1 MGCTRLN
8 DALFRRRL
16 KMLRMLA
23 MGYSPSVVV
32 ETLCKENNCTPQTIY
47 RDYANMHLW
56 AHVVDQDKVLT
67 SILRARLDHINSEV
81 LALKMENTGTQL
93 STKDRFVKLDA
104 VKSALNGMVE
114 QIRLVQELG
123 LVERKPLEVEST
135 NKKTVI
141 RMWQPND
148 ETN

>member
-1 MGCTRLN
+1 MEGTLL
-8 DALFRRRL
+8 DEVLFRRRL
-16 KMLRMLA
+16 RMLRMLA
-23 MGYSPSVVV
+23 MGYSSSVVV
-32 ETLCKENNCTPQTIY
+32 ETLCKENNCTPQTISH
-47 RDYANMHLW
+47 DYVNMNIW
-56 AHVVDQDKVLT
+56 AHVVDQDKLLT

-81 LALKMENTGTQL
+81 LALKMENAGAQL
-93 STKDRFVKLDA
+93 NSKDGFVKLDA
-104 VKSALNGMVE
+104 LTLALKGMLE
-114 QIRLVQELG
+114 QLRLVQDLG